1 MPDVTKVITTKD
13 YVIGETLVFEGE
25 LLYATENLSDEGFK
39 EHFNVYSSGGILG
52 PVAGT
57 WQEYGGG
64 LFMEASSP
72 AEAKDGRRLDDA
84 KKAEALSLHQK
95 GMSVTG
101 IHREAGVSRP
111 TIYKWIKEAHLSPS
125 GSDEVSNLGELSIEI
140 FDPTVGNWAQ
150 AKYLVHGHDDVLW
163 TDDLDSA
170 LEFLRDSC
178 SEKRDA

>member
-39 EHFNVYSSGGILG
+39 KYFNVYSSGGILG

-64 LFMEASSP
+64 LFREEGTSP
-72 AEAKDGRRLDDA
+72 DL
-84 KKAEALSLHQK
+84 
-95 GMSVTG
+95 
-101 IHREAGVSRP
+101 
-111 TIYKWIKEAHLSPS
+111 
-125 GSDEVSNLGELSIEI
+125 DEVSNLGELSIEI

-163 TDDLDSA
+163 TGSPYEAAKYLTDSLLDM
-170 LEFLRDSC
+170 
-178 SEKRDA
+178 EKEG